1 MAKTDYQATYK
12 KSRSSTQLMSDGA
25 CILPLLID
33 ALNDRK
39 NRLLLTAQVGL
50 PDNQFEAYRKI
61 LLDELGRN
69 GFERDLEEILKQ
81 QTEENGMGRQIQA
94 GKEVPK

>member
-1 MAKTDYQATYK
+1 MTRAYYQDRTYQ
-12 KSRSSTQLMSDGA
+12 KSSRQQIYDGA
-25 CILPLLID
+25 CILPLLIV
-33 ALNDRK
+33 ALNERK

-81 QTEENGMGRQIQA
+81 QTEGNGTGRQIQA

>member
-1 MAKTDYQATYK
+1 MVVPALLP
-12 KSRSSTQLMSDGA
+12 S
-25 CILPLLID
+25 ILCK
-33 ALNDRK
+33 LNERK

-50 PDNQFEAYRKI
+50 PENQFDAYRTI

-69 GFERDLEEILKQ
+69 GFEKDLEEVLMQ
-81 QTEENGMGRQIQA
+81 HTERNGTGRNTHA

>member
-1 MAKTDYQATYK
+1 MVAPA
-12 KSRSSTQLMSDGA
+12 L
-25 CILPLLID
+25 LPLILGKLD
-33 ALNDRK
+33 ERK

-50 PDNQFEAYRKI
+50 PNNQFDAYRKI

-69 GFERDLEEILKQ
+69 GFEKDLEEVLMQ
-81 QTEENGMGRQIQA
+81 HTEPNGTGRNTHA

>member
-1 MAKTDYQATYK
+1 MVNTT
-12 KSRSSTQLMSDGA
+12 
-25 CILPLLID
+25 LPSIMD
-33 ALNDRK
+33 KLNERK

-50 PDNQFEAYRKI
+50 PEKQFEAYRKI

-69 GFERDLEEILKQ
+69 GFEKDLEEALQ
-81 QTEENGMGRQIQA
+81 HMERTGTGRKIHA

>member
-1 MAKTDYQATYK
+1 MVAPA
-12 KSRSSTQLMSDGA
+12 L
-25 CILPLLID
+25 LPLILGKLD
-33 ALNDRK
+33 ERK

-50 PDNQFEAYRKI
+50 PNNQFDAYRKI

-69 GFERDLEEILKQ
+69 GFEKDLEEVLMQ
-81 QTEENGMGRQIQA
+81 HTERNGKGRNTHA

>member
-1 MAKTDYQATYK
+1 MVASA
-12 KSRSSTQLMSDGA
+12 L
-25 CILPLLID
+25 LPLIFGKLD
-33 ALNDRK
+33 ERK

-50 PDNQFEAYRKI
+50 PENQYDAYRKI

-69 GFERDLEEILKQ
+69 GFEKDLEEVLMQ
-81 QTEENGMGRQIQA
+81 HMERNGTGRNTHA